1 MGWPSSLVAR
11 STSTLAEFL
20 AGDDRWAAPDLSGVD
35 VVAQPHCHHH
45 GVMGWSPDAALLRDA
60 GANLQQ
66 LGGCCGLAG
75 NFGVEQGHYEVSVK
89 VAEQQ
94 LLPAMDAKP
103 DAALLADGFSC
114 RTQIRQL
121 ENAGH
126 EPVHLAHVARE
137 RAVHVVVDVG
147 DANFGTDRVA
157 VGGKAL
163 RRTDRADLD
172 IAPDLGGVQR
182 LDRGAEVSRLRRS
195 SGGGHISTVE

>member
-1 MGWPSSLVAR
+1 MTTGW
-11 STSTLAEFL
+11 T
-20 AGDDRWAAPDLSGVD
+20 APDLSGVD

-114 RTQIRQL
+114 RTQIADLTERR
-121 ENAGH
+121 GI
-126 EPVHLAHVARE
+126 HLAQLL
-137 RAVHVVVDVG
+137 D
-147 DANFGTDRVA
+147 DAQ
-157 VGGKAL
+157 GGQ
-163 RRTDRADLD
+163 
-172 IAPDLGGVQR
+172 GV
-182 LDRGAEVSRLRRS
+182 
-195 SGGGHISTVE
+195 